1 MCLIFRALPEKSNTF
16 SFKYAS
22 EASNRSEFMFM
33 SNDGVNFFGLLT
45 YDFLS
50 KMDFREK
57 NLQQVLNLLQ
67 VVS

>member
-1 MCLIFRALPEKSNTF
+1 MCLIFGLCPKNQTLSLVSMRAKRATARNLC
-16 SFKYAS
+16 
-22 EASNRSEFMFM
+22 FM